1 MEPAGCSGNQAN
13 KEGMAMARRKPQKA
27 NVVDGVDF
35 SYLGSKEESA
45 EERTV
50 ESRRRLRDMLT
61 NQIEEFLSKGG
72 TIETVPSNITA
83 NPPKKPESNYGN
95 RPI

>member
-1 MEPAGCSGNQAN
+1 
-13 KEGMAMARRKPQKA
+13 MARKKPQKSD
-27 NVVDGVDF
+27 VVDGVDF
-35 SYLGSKEESA
+35 SYLGSKEELA

-50 ESRRRLRDMLT
+50 ESRRRLREMLA

-72 TIETVPSNITA
+72 TIETVPSDIVT
-83 NPPKKPESNYGN
+83 NPPKRPESNYGS